1 MNWAKSDNT
10 LIKDLKDF
18 TATFFQKHTL
28 LNVLFNYSV
37 FDSSQTLLVMRPYQ
51 IAATERILWK
61 INSSLKRRTGQNPK
75 AVDLSGIPQGQE
87 KP

>member
-1 MNWAKSDNT
+1 MNWARSDNT
-10 LIKDLKDF
+10 LIKDLRDF

-28 LNVLFNYSV
+28 LNILFNYSV
-37 FDSSQTLLVMRPYQ
+37 FDTSDTLLIMRPYQ

-61 INSSLKRRTGQNPK
+61 INSAFQSKKWSSTDG
-75 AVDLSGIPQGQE
+75 VGLSGIRQAQE